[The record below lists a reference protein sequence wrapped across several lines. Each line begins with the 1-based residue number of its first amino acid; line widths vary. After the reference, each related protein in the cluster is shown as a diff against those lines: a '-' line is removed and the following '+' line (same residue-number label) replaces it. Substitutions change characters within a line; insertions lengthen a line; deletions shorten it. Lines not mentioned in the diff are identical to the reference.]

1 MLRTMDRRTFSQWS
15 ALAGLATTG
24 LAGNAATR
32 VASKS
37 APVQARL
44 RKPPRLREGACIG
57 VVSPGGLMEAD
68 ALEKSVRKVEA
79 LGFKVRLGENV
90 LARHGHKAGT
100 LEQRVADLNAMF
112 ADDSVDAIWTTRG
125 GYGSSALLPHL
136 DYALMRRKP
145 KILIGYSD
153 ITALHLGI
161 YQHTGLVTF
170 HGPVLWSSFSD
181 YSLEHIRKI
190 LMEPA
195 PTYTMALSPDNL
207 AKGAS
212 NPAYIPRTLHAGVA
226 EGPLLG
232 GNLSVLCNMLGTPH
246 MPALGKH
253 LLFLE
258 EITETPK
265 KVDRMLTQLTQTP
278 GYDSLAGVVCGV
290 FDECIPTDT
299 DPSQTL
305 QEVLDENFASF
316 SKPVVYGYSFGH
328 ISRQYTLPL
337 GIRARLDTEAQTLT
351 LLEPAVL

>member
-1 MLRTMDRRTFSQWS
+1 
-15 ALAGLATTG
+15 
-24 LAGNAATR
+24 
-32 VASKS
+32 
-37 APVQARL
+37 
-44 RKPPRLREGACIG
+44 
-57 VVSPGGLMEAD
+57 MEAE
-68 ALEKSVRKVEA
+68 ALEKCVRKVEA

-100 LEQRVADLNAMF
+100 VEQRVADLHAMF

-136 DYALMRRKP
+136 DYGLIRRKP

-161 YQHTGLVTF
+161 FKHTGLVTF

-190 LMEPA
+190 LMEPV
-195 PTYTMALSPDNL
+195 PRYQMPLSMDNV
-207 AKGAS
+207 AKGAT
-212 NPAYIPRTLHAGVA
+212 NPAYVPRTLHAGIA

-232 GNLSVLCNMLGTPH
+232 GNLSVLCNLLGTRH
-246 MPALGKH
+246 MPELHKH

-265 KVDRMLTQLTQTP
+265 KIDRMLTQLTLTP
-278 GYDSLAGVVCGV
+278 GYNSLAGVVCGV
-290 FDECIPTDT
+290 FDECQPTDT

-305 QEVLDENFASF
+305 DEVLDENFAAF

-328 ISRQYTLPL
+328 VARQYTLPV
-337 GIRARLDTEAQTLT
+337 GVRARLDTQEQTLT
-351 LLEPAVL
+351 LLEAAVT

>member
-1 MLRTMDRRTFSQWS
+1 MLRPMDRRTFSQW
-15 ALAGLATTG
+15 LAATG
-24 LAGNAATR
+24 LVAADAMACAHAATL
-32 VASKS
+32 
-37 APVQARL
+37 PPRL

-68 ALEKSVRKVEA
+68 ALEQCVRKVEA
-79 LGFKVRLGENV
+79 LGFTVRLGANV

-100 LEQRVADLNAMF
+100 VAQRAADLNAMF
-112 ADDSVDAIWTTRG
+112 ADDSVDAVWTTRG

-136 DYALMRRKP
+136 DYAQIRRKP

-161 YQHTGLVTF
+161 YQHTGLVSF

-181 YSLEHIRKI
+181 YSLEHLRKI

-195 PTYTMALSPDNL
+195 PHYTMALSADNL

-246 MPALGKH
+246 MPTLHGQ
-253 LLFLE
+253 LVFLE
-258 EITETPK
+258 EIAETPK
-265 KVDRMLTQLTQTP
+265 KIDRMLTQLTELP
-278 GYDSLAGVVCGV
+278 GYGSLAGVVCGV
-290 FDECIPTDT
+290 FDDCAATDAE
-299 DPSQTL
+299 PSQTL
-305 QEVLDENFASF
+305 GEVLDENFAAF

-328 ISRQYTLPL
+328 IPRQYTLPVGL
-337 GIRARLDTEAQTLT
+337 RARLDTEAQTLT

>member
-1 MLRTMDRRTFSQWS
+1 
-15 ALAGLATTG
+15 
-24 LAGNAATR
+24 
-32 VASKS
+32 
-37 APVQARL
+37 
-44 RKPPRLREGACIG
+44 
-57 VVSPGGLMEAD
+57 MEAD
-68 ALEKSVRKVEA
+68 ALEKCVRKVEA

-100 LEQRVADLNAMF
+100 VAQRVADLHAMF
-112 ADDSVDAIWTTRG
+112 SDDSVDAIWTTRG

-136 DYALMRRKP
+136 DYALIRRKP

-161 YQHTGLVTF
+161 FKHTGLVTF

-195 PTYTMALSPDNL
+195 PRYRMPLSMDNV
-207 AKGAS
+207 AKGAT
-212 NPAYIPRTLHAGVA
+212 NPAYVPRTLHAGIA

-232 GNLSVLCNMLGTPH
+232 GNLSVLCNLLGTSH
-246 MPALGKH
+246 MPVLHKH

-265 KVDRMLTQLTQTP
+265 KIDRMLTQLTLTP
-278 GYDSLAGVVCGV
+278 GYNSLAGVLCGV

-305 QEVLDENFASF
+305 NEVLDENFAAF
-316 SKPVVYGYSFGH
+316 SKPVAYGYSFGH
-328 ISRQYTLPL
+328 VARQYTLPM
-337 GIRARLDTEAQTLT
+337 GVRARLDTEQQTLT
-351 LLEPAVL
+351 LLEAAVT

>member
-1 MLRTMDRRTFSQWS
+1 MAAS
-15 ALAGLATTG
+15 ASAR
-24 LAGNAATR
+24 AA
-32 VASKS
+32 S
-37 APVQARL
+37 APARMRL
-44 RKPPRLREGACIG
+44 RKPRRLREGACIG
-57 VVSPGGLMEAD
+57 VVSPGGLMEAE
-68 ALEKSVRKVEA
+68 ALEKCVRKVEA
-79 LGFKVRLGENV
+79 LGFKVRLGEHV

-100 LEQRVADLNAMF
+100 VEQRVTDLNAMF

-125 GYGSSALLPHL
+125 GYGSSALLPYL
-136 DYALMRRKP
+136 NYALIRRKP

-161 YQHTGLVTF
+161 YKHTGLVTF

-195 PTYTMALSPDNL
+195 PHYTMALSPENV

-212 NPAYIPRTLHAGVA
+212 NPAYIPRTFHAGVA
-226 EGPLLG
+226 EGRLLG
-232 GNLSVLCNMLGTPH
+232 GNLSVLCNLLGTRH
-246 MPALGKH
+246 MPVLQKH

-265 KVDRMLTQLTQTP
+265 KIDRMLTQLRLTP

-305 QEVLDENFASF
+305 DEVLDENFAAF
-316 SKPVVYGYSFGH
+316 TKPAVYGYSFGH
-328 ISRQYTLPL
+328 IARQYTLPL
-337 GIRARLDTEAQTLT
+337 GVRARLDTEAQTLT
-351 LLEPAVL
+351 LLEAAVI

>member
-1 MLRTMDRRTFSQWS
+1 MDRRAFSQWVM
-15 ALAGLATTG
+15 AAGLMATG
-24 LAGNAATR
+24 VPAIAAPTR
-32 VASKS
+32 
-37 APVQARL
+37 PRL
-44 RKPPRLREGACIG
+44 RKPRRLREGACIG
-57 VVSPGGLMEAD
+57 VVSPGGLMEAE
-68 ALEKSVRKVEA
+68 ALEKCVRKVEA
-79 LGFKVRLGENV
+79 LGFKVRLGDNV

-100 LEQRVADLNAMF
+100 VAHRVADLHTMF

-136 DYALMRRKP
+136 DYALIRRKP

-195 PTYTMALSPDNL
+195 PRYEMALSADNL

-232 GNLSVLCNMLGTPH
+232 GNLSVLCNLLGTRH
-246 MPALGKH
+246 MPALQKH

-265 KVDRMLTQLTQTP
+265 KIDRMLTQLRLTP
-278 GYDSLAGVVCGV
+278 GFDSLTGVVCGV
-290 FDECIPTDT
+290 FDDCIPTDT
-299 DPSQTL
+299 DPTQTL
-305 QEVLDENFASF
+305 DEVLDENFAAF

-328 ISRQYTLPL
+328 VSRQYTLPQ

-351 LLEPAVL
+351 LLEAAVI